1 MGTPAQQY
9 VNFDAGDS
17 SVEPPKVDATKVEEQ
32 PGAVE
37 TPAPVDHTTPEVRSP
52 RVVAPGVLS
61 DSPVAGAHEQSIIA
75 GADVPQG
82 YLGNVKHNLVRRNYV
97 AHRSQDGTVYTSY
110 APEQG
115 SNYPGAPI
123 NTDYFTEHAPFTS
136 ITLDGDVDPIMN
148 NRFRIDQHGR
158 AIATEHADPETTI
171 DSTAYL
177 NTLLKQQQE
186 YAAWQ
191 QAGADPTKAPQA
203 YTWDAMQHWDP
214 EVRRAAF
221 AYFGSGE
228 FKAPVRY
235 NWYEDNISTDPT
247 VRERSRAQH
256 LAYIN
261 TQIPENARKSVHP
274 DSYDSGGFPHRFPKS
289 VGLPKDEYSYLWW
302 TNHRMREFDAHL
314 RRAQA
319 VYNAADPANMARSI
333 PTFFG
338 TKLPIQAP
346 TTRAAAARMLLR
358 SNATSYRGRDAV
370 ARAMADDSNFWKSR
384 MLPTFNPDIRLPNNE
399 FTRDLYTLATQQQE
413 YATPDEFAYN
423 VLLRGGKSYRID
435 PETAYTQEDY
445 EAARRNGYNFAQK
458 NTRWLGTGH
467 KEPLRQYYASQ
478 HPEWSSDN
486 PWTRADAFAYQ
497 DGVYNSGVDAFD
509 TNTRW
514 LGTALHY
521 NQALMRGC
529 LNALTFGTANP
540 LVDDYF
546 RAVTGTTVEQN
557 ANDAIRAH
565 AKIDNSPWV
574 VMGPGMGLEVLPQ
587 AALLLAKPDSAIGA
601 ANTVGNASR
610 FTQLVRQIPTA
621 VNTAYGT
628 ANGMKTFNT
637 GTNSF
642 IRQHAYLLDPNS
654 PEARAMLIS
663 ANSGDAGNAL
673 LPFTGGMSGAP
684 LWVQGGAQAMAINA
698 PQYAARLYNAA
709 TTDDEKLKDQ
719 LHIDNMADVLNFAG
733 DTAVSL
739 ATGGK
744 GSQLSLLRRI
754 GYGTLGAGS
763 TFFTPTLAYPIAKN
777 TYTRSLDPTQTWLD
791 RLVPHEAQYW
801 TAKATGNT
809 AWTDHLNK
817 LQVYNSASQVAQ
829 DTEGY
834 YDPQSQN
841 YWLTSIYNTVCSGGG
856 AEGEPIIT
864 QADIQNFVTG
874 KLDPTN
880 PQYKQIHNGLATVMQ
895 LQADTGFVPSG
906 FFQSAAFQ
914 SLTAPTKKAI
924 LTKYIKS
931 NALVHANL
939 SNKDELTA
947 ASEANDIGFLFK
959 GSVAQ
964 DPRFNDARLA
974 VTQTI
979 NGMPLDHLL
988 MLAAD
993 SGDSNASPEIQQ
1005 LIMNAPA
1012 IKNFDI
1018 SSVTPQTLTNLD
1030 KALANPAVK
1039 SAVMQM
1045 VDNLDFTKFMHT
1057 GADGSASLNMPVLNW
1072 IADKASADA
1081 EFGQVIQRKL
1091 NDMPIDQYIQ
1101 MIGVASSVMT
1111 QQSDDASGDT
1121 GESQASKNL
1130 FNIFNTSVRTRL
1142 EAGNADSD
1150 RLAYALIPY
1159 MRQGMSQS
1167 SNGPHVEPATAK
1179 AFMTVLKRR
1188 EFWQQFDQ
1196 RNMLSFCEYL
1206 VSGNGS
1212 RAFGALPEEERTQWV
1227 ADIKA
1232 TCEPIIQQHMWN
1244 AFKEGDIETVRR
1256 FIALKHNFAKD
1267 PLMFY
1272 GASAAI
1278 ILGGITVLG
1287 SLFSSGD
1294 DEDEDDE
1301 EADDDDAAYR
1311 KRIRKSLKQKEEL
1324 NLDLNEDERD

>member
-9 VNFDAGDS
+9 VNFDAGEG
-17 SVEPPKVDATKVEEQ
+17 SVELPKVDKNPGVVE
-32 PGAVE
+32 A
-37 TPAPVDHTTPEVRSP
+37 PAPVDNTTPEVRRP

-61 DSPVAGAHEQSIIA
+61 DSPIVDKNERSIIA
-75 GADVPQG
+75 LNDVPKG
-82 YLGNVKHNLVRRNYV
+82 YLGNVKHNLVRRDYV

-110 APEQG
+110 APEKG

-136 ITLDGDVDPIMN
+136 ITLDGDVDPIVN
-148 NRFRIDQHGR
+148 NRFRIDQYGR

-171 DSTAYL
+171 DATAYL
-177 NTLLKQQQE
+177 NTLLKQQQA
-186 YAAWQ
+186 YNAWQ
-191 QAGADPTKAPQA
+191 QAGADPAKAPQA
-203 YTWDAMQHWDP
+203 YTWDALQHWDP

-221 AYFGSGE
+221 SYFGSGE

-235 NWYEDNISTDPT
+235 KWYEDNISTDPT
-247 VRERSRAQH
+247 VRERSRAQY

-261 TQIPENARKSVHP
+261 TQIPENARSAVHP
-274 DSYDSGGFPHRFPKS
+274 DSYDSGGFPHRSQKS
-289 VGLPKDEYSYLWW
+289 VGLSKDAYSYLWW

-319 VYNAADPANMARSI
+319 VYNAADPANMTRSI
-333 PTFFG
+333 TFFG
-338 TKLPIQAP
+338 RQVPIQAP
-346 TTRAAAARMLLR
+346 TTRASAARMLLR
-358 SNATSYRGRDAV
+358 SQAIPTGFNSGRDYI
-370 ARAMADDSNFWKSR
+370 ARVMADDSDFWKYG
-384 MLPTFNPDIRLPNNE
+384 RLPRLTMLGANLPDNE
-399 FTRDLYTLATQQQE
+399 FTRDLYTLATQKQD
-413 YATPDEFAYN
+413 YATPDEFTYH
-423 VLLRGGKSYRID
+423 VLLGGGNSYRID

-445 EAARRNGYNFAQK
+445 ESERKRGYNFAQK
-458 NTRWLGTGH
+458 NTKWLGTGH
-467 KEPLRQYYASQ
+467 KEPLARYFAR
-478 HPEWSSDN
+478 PNPDLSSAN
-486 PWTRADAFAYQ
+486 PWVRADAFAYQ

-521 NQALMRGC
+521 DQALLRGC

-546 RAVTGTTVEQN
+546 RAVTRTTVEQN
-557 ANDAIRAH
+557 AHDAIRAH
-565 AKIDNSPWV
+565 AKIGNSPWV
-574 VMGPGMGLEVLPQ
+574 VMGPGMALEVLPQ
-587 AALLLAKPDSAIGA
+587 AALLLAKPDSAVGA
-601 ANTVGNASR
+601 ANTIGNASR
-610 FTQLVRQIPTA
+610 FTQLARQIPTV

-637 GTNSF
+637 ATNSF
-642 IRQHAYLLDPNS
+642 IRQHSYLTDPNS
-654 PEARAMLIS
+654 PEGRAMRIS
-663 ANSGDAGNAL
+663 ADSGDMGNAL
-673 LPFTGGMSGAP
+673 LPLTGGWTGSP
-684 LWVQGGAQAMAINA
+684 LWVQGVTQAMAING

-719 LHIDNMADVLNFAG
+719 LHIDNMADLLNFAG

-739 ATGGK
+739 ATRGK
-744 GSQLSLLRRI
+744 GSQLSLLKRI

-777 TYTRSLDPTQTWLD
+777 TYTRSFDPTQTWLD

-801 TAKATGNT
+801 TAKTTGNT

-841 YWLTSIYNTVCSGGG
+841 YWLTGIYNTVCSSG
-856 AEGEPIIT
+856 AKGEPTIT
-864 QADIQNFVTG
+864 QTDIQNFVAG
-874 KLDPTN
+874 KIDPTN

-914 SLTAPTKKAI
+914 SLAAPTKKAI

-931 NALVHANL
+931 NALVHASL

-947 ASEANDIGFLFK
+947 ASETNDIGFLFK
-959 GSVAQ
+959 GSVAK

-979 NGMPLDHLL
+979 NGLPLDHLL
-988 MLAAD
+988 LLAAD

-1057 GADGSASLNMPVLNW
+1057 GADGRASLNMPVLNW
-1072 IADKASADA
+1072 IADKASTDA

-1091 NDMPIDQYIQ
+1091 NGMPIDQYIQ
-1101 MIGVASSVMT
+1101 MIGMARSVMT
-1111 QQSDDASGDT
+1111 QQSEDTSGDA

-1150 RLAYALIPY
+1150 KLAYALIPY

-1167 SNGPHVEPATAK
+1167 KNGPHVDPATAK
-1179 AFMTVLKRR
+1179 AYMTVMKRR
-1188 EFWQQFDQ
+1188 GFWQQFDK

-1212 RAFGALPEEERTQWV
+1212 KAFGALPEEERTQWV

-1232 TCEPIIQQHMWN
+1232 ACEPIVQQHMWT

-1256 FIALKHNFAKD
+1256 FMALKHNFAKD

-1294 DEDEDDE
+1294 DDDEDDE

-1311 KRIRKSLKQKEEL
+1311 KRIRQSLKQKEEL